1 MLVHESNQP
10 PTNFN
15 DSGDTSVL
23 RDHFKFQNHQMRG
36 RSNDWMIVVSPTF
49 FPCAVL
55 LIRHYA
61 SRMKK
66 KIPSVIGLVF
76 FLLATVI
83 KAEDFDF
90 DAVKSKSDEK
100 QSETLV
106 FKGFYLGMPIE
117 DAQGLINHYMGLKQY
132 AATPVV
138 IPDSQAA
145 DPAADAMAQAFLG
158 ALNQMGVA
166 NEDKTTSYKVFKKND
181 QLVLSRNIDRPFAIA
196 DADGKVLM
204 FELSKDVR
212 NKLFSAADM
221 PIKELLKTFM
231 KAYDIPIM
239 EPEEIKLMASLYGG
253 QHEAGIQSILRHRS
267 PKGFEFTYHDKVVW
281 NEEGAQV
288 FASYIPEGHIAIK
301 IIESAIDRESKFD

>member
-1 MLVHESNQP
+1 
-10 PTNFN
+10 
-15 DSGDTSVL
+15 
-23 RDHFKFQNHQMRG
+23 
-36 RSNDWMIVVSPTF
+36 
-49 FPCAVL
+49 
-55 LIRHYA
+55 
-61 SRMKK
+61 MKK
-66 KIPSVIGLVF
+66 KIPSIIGLVF
-76 FLLATVI
+76 FLLATVM

-90 DAVKSKSDEK
+90 DVVKSKSDEK
-100 QSETLV
+100 KSETLV
-106 FKGFYLGMPIE
+106 FKGFYLGMPIG
-117 DAQGLINHYMGLKQY
+117 DAQGLINHYMGLKQC

-138 IPDSQAA
+138 ISDSQAV
-145 DPAADAMAQAFLG
+145 DPTADAMAQAFLG

-166 NEDKTTSYKVFKKND
+166 NEDKTTSYKVFKKKD

-196 DADGKVLM
+196 DAEGKVLM

-221 PIKELLKTFM
+221 PIKEFLETFM

-267 PKGFEFTYHDKVVW
+267 PKGFEFTYHDKVAW

-301 IIESAIDRESKFD
+301 IIESAINRESKFD